1 MTKAEF
7 LSELEVKLSGLPT
20 AEVSEH
26 IAFYSEMIDD
36 RVEEGLT
43 EEVAVAELGGVKRVA
58 SGIIAD
64 IPLAKLARKRLEP
77 KRSIES
83 WKIVL
88 IILGSPLWISLA
100 AAVLAVIL
108 SFYIA
113 VFSVVLSLW
122 TLFAALAASALG
134 GILAG
139 PVIIFTGGIT
149 HGFLLISAALIAAG
163 IAILT
168 FFGCICATRGAR
180 WLIRALLVGIKKLFI
195 K

>member
-1 MTKAEF
+1 
-7 LSELEVKLSGLPT
+7 
-20 AEVSEH
+20 
-26 IAFYSEMIDD
+26 MIDD

-77 KRSIES
+77 KRRIES

-122 TLFAALAASALG
+122 TLFAALAASTLG

-139 PVIIFTGGIT
+139 PVMIFTGGIT
-149 HGFLLISAALIAAG
+149 PGFLLISAALIAAG